1 MNIDDLKDAW
11 NSDEPQGMHL
21 PDNTQAL
28 GKTNSVIDKV
38 RKNMKSEFIAS
49 ILAYPVLLWYLIA
62 HQQSSFFFNI
72 AVILFFT
79 IFTLNTYY
87 YIRFYAFYRSIA
99 RYDFNIRE
107 SIRKITYE
115 LELNSEI
122 YKTYNFCVTPLAIL
136 LIGALFCSRDFSK
149 YVLQVLTSDAF
160 LSQGGLWWMIFTSI
174 ATIGITYGIHEYY
187 IRSLYGK
194 HIDELKM
201 IINDLGD
208 ES

>member
-1 MNIDDLKDAW
+1 MNIDNLKDAW
-11 NSDEPQGMHL
+11 SSDEPRGMHI

-38 RKNMKSEFIAS
+38 RKNMKAEFFAS
-49 ILAYPVLLWYLIA
+49 IVAYPFLLWYLMA
-62 HQQSSFFFNI
+62 NQTSSFFFNI

-79 IFTLNTYY
+79 ILILNTYY
-87 YIRFYAFYRSIA
+87 YIRFYAFYKSIA
-99 RYDFNIRE
+99 RYDFNMRE

-136 LIGALFCSRDFSK
+136 LLGALFCSRDFSK
-149 YVLQVLTSDAF
+149 HILQLLTSDSF
-160 LSQGGLWWMIFTSI
+160 LSQGGMLWMIFT
-174 ATIGITYGIHEYY
+174 ALVTIGLTYGIHEYY

-194 HIDELKM
+194 HIDELKI
-201 IINDLGD
+201 IINDLGT
-208 ES
+208 ET